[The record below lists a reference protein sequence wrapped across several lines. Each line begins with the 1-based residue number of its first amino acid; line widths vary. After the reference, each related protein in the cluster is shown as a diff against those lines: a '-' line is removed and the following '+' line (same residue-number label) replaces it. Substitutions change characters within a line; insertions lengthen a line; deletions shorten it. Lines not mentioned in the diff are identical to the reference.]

1 MGCRNIA
8 AIGLETG
15 LPNEVSVVHSAIKGF
30 KNIVSLAFEAGHEFD
45 EGKML
50 LAFLK
55 DPNAFACSSGVT
67 KVEEKK
73 EVVVEEEEEEDVNL
87 GGGGLFGDDEDD
99 W

>member
-15 LPNEVSVVHSAIKGF
+15 LPNEVSVVHSTIKGF
-30 KNIVSLAFEAGHEFD
+30 KNIVSLAFDAEHEFE

-55 DPNAFACSSGVT
+55 DPNAFACSSVT
-67 KVEEKK
+67 KVEAKK
-73 EVVVEEEEEEDVNL
+73 EEVVEEEEEEDVNL
-87 GGGGLFGDDEDD
+87 GGGGLFGDDDDD